1 MLTLDRTLP
10 RLFIAL
16 GLLLAGSAMAAQP
29 VTASG
34 GWIRLLPGDLPL
46 AGYVTLHNSTD
57 KPMKLVGVK
66 SAAFK
71 RIEMHHSMTMSG
83 MDKMMPV
90 SSVTIPASGE
100 FSFSP
105 GGYHL
110 MMWRRVEL
118 HFAQQVPVTLEF
130 ADGSEIK
137 TEFTVK
143 GPAQ

>member
-1 MLTLDRTLP
+1 MRNHRALSH
-10 RLFIAL
+10 LFIVL
-16 GLLLAGSAMAAQP
+16 GLLLAGSAMAAEP

-34 GWIRLLPGDLPL
+34 AWIRLLPGDLPL
-46 AGYVTLHNSTD
+46 AGYVTLHNHTD
-57 KPMKLVGVK
+57 KPAKLIGVK

-90 SSVTIPASGE
+90 NSVTVPPNGE

-130 ADGSEIK
+130 ADGTQIN
-137 TEFTVK
+137 TQFTVK